1 MRDVSQP
8 SSERVGGPLN
18 GIRMLE
24 TVSCAYALG
33 HGVGEHVEFSIS
45 LFIRAVNDSFH
56 QMICPNVAV
65 NHRVPPSLAPVHY
78 RHGWRGRWTSK
89 AFEISLNALPSLCRL
104 VELTAGGQTGYV
116 QGPCSVALL
125 P

>member
-45 LFIRAVNDSFH
+45 LFIRAVNYPFDLL
-56 QMICPNVAV
+56 ICPDVAV
-65 NHRVPPSLAPVHY
+65 KHPASPSPAPVNN
-78 RHGWRGRWTSK
+78 RQGCRGTWAGNDFYNECERI
-89 AFEISLNALPSLCRL
+89 AIL
-104 VELTAGGQTGYV
+104 VPIG
-116 QGPCSVALL
+116 
-125 P
+125 